1 MAKYW
6 INDEEKTKL
15 FSKYMVN
22 SKHYAQWAI
31 QVNDS
36 KHTFH
41 VLTANGRVLGSKT
54 CTLKG
59 RPVYSLFDEKNVDL
73 VDVDPRLII
82 EDLYDLAEWY
92 KKNPLQSVG
101 RDVGVREF
109 QLYITEYGKSTGA
122 VYCCGAKKAETP
134 RWGW

>member
-15 FSKYMVN
+15 FSKFMVN

-36 KHTFH
+36 KHAFH
-41 VLTANGRVLGSKT
+41 VLTADGRVLGSKT

-59 RPVYSLFDEKNVDL
+59 PAYSLFDEEKVEL
-73 VDVDPRLII
+73 IHVDPRLIL
-82 EDLYDLAEWY
+82 DDFYDLETWE
-92 KKNPLQSVG
+92 KRNPVPLTG

-109 QLYITEYGKSTGA
+109 QLYIKEYSKNQGD
-122 VYCCGAKKAETP
+122 VYCCSAKKFEK
-134 RWGW
+134 RNWW